1 VTRRLRDL
9 AACLGLAAGLDL
21 AAQPPAEI
29 HGMSD
34 AFGAPG
40 VALAWAVLRDAGGSD
55 ATVVIRVA
63 AERGRYSAVAVTGID
78 PFTRAARTVL
88 DATPINDSVD
98 VAVARAQFADF
109 PRTEVRLF
117 ASESAARA
125 GTPELLVYYLGV
137 PDTTPEFTARPALER
152 YLAERIAR
160 TRTPPAGKPP

>member
-1 VTRRLRDL
+1 VTGRLRGV
-9 AACLGLAAGLDL
+9 AACLGLAVGLDL
-21 AAQPPAEI
+21 AAQAPAEV

-40 VALAWAVLRDAGGSD
+40 VALAWAVLRDAGGGD

-63 AERGRYSAVAVTGID
+63 AERDRFSAVAVTGVD
-78 PFTRAARTVL
+78 PFTRAVRTVL
-88 DATPINDSVD
+88 QATPVDDSVD

-125 GTPELLVYYLGV
+125 GSPSLVVYYLGV

-160 TRTPPAGKPP
+160 ARTPPAGKPP